1 MTRTTILFPA
11 EHPVFAGH
19 FPGQPIVPGVLL
31 LDHVRLAIQE
41 DTGHRC
47 AGVPIA
53 KFHSPAGP
61 GEVMTIDYEVSGNF
75 INFDITSGSRK
86 IADGRF
92 SL

>member
-1 MTRTTILFPA
+1 MPQTTFTFPA

-19 FPGQPIVPGVLL
+19 FPGHPIVPGVLL
-31 LDHVRLAIQE
+31 LDHVQRSVQAAIGQQC
-41 DTGHRC
+41 TG
-47 AGVPIA
+47 ISTA

-61 GEVMTIDYEVSGNF
+61 GETLLIDYAVKDKFVHFE
-75 INFDITSGSRK
+75 INVGSRK